1 MKFSSL
7 TKLKLSFFDVDFKTY
22 VHLAITKAINN
33 KLIVL
38 VVRNSES
45 TLNTCFFRS
54 YDFELHLAP

>member
-22 VHLAITKAINN
+22 VHLAITKAITN

-45 TLNTCFFRS
+45 TLNTCFVRS
-54 YDFELHLAP
+54 YDFEIHLAP